1 MNDMLWLFMKMQ
13 LLLGTA
19 RRESESL
26 RAELERERAALA
38 RERAELAREREVSES
53 LRVSLA
59 AVRERQGKELVVH
72 PGETPRRRYKT
83 VAHKKAVI
91 QDDEGSGSSNDGGDE
106 DEDTAVDDLV
116 AEPDD

>member
-1 MNDMLWLFMKMQ
+1 MKMQ

-26 RAELERERAALA
+26 RSELERERAALA

-53 LRVSLA
+53 LRTSLA
-59 AVRERQGKELVVH
+59 AMRERQGNELVVH

-83 VAHKKAVI
+83 VARRHTVI
-91 QDDEGSGSSNDGGDE
+91 QGDEGSGSSNDGGDE
-106 DEDTAVDDLV
+106 DDDTAADDLV
-116 AEPDD
+116 AEPED